1 MPPAGP
7 RLFARRIIFLRHV
20 PTVGRDIVVLLARC
34 ARHQAGLTPDDARCS
49 SGGVFS
55 ILISFGGALRTG

>member
-7 RLFARRIIFLRHV
+7 RLLAHRINVLRHV

-34 ARHQAGLTPDDARCS
+34 ARHQAGLTPDDAPCS

-55 ILISFGGALRTG
+55 ILISFCGALRNG